1 MFYNILLTEK
11 QWEEKSWTNI
21 KSLNKTRNKQNKD
34 DKNDEN

>member
-1 MFYNILLTEK
+1 MFYNIHLTEK
-11 QWEEKSWTNI
+11 QWEKSWTNI